1 MKLRN
6 LRPGIVLG
14 ALAAL
19 WAAGVV
25 LACLWAFTIAA
36 PNIWRDA
43 NRRTAIASDV
53 VLLGQRLQLQHASLT
68 QSASQIVNR
77 ITAVPQYTAVVVD
90 DSGKVLA
97 GNRQLAEAA
106 PLRRFPPPLV
116 GSPPPGIPPLRDL
129 FETRLANSDNPGT
142 VQSPIRRMISP
153 PSVIRLTG
161 ETVIFAPLS
170 DPIEAI
176 QNLARAIVVGL
187 VILAFLCVW
196 LVARRYFISTARPME
211 RVRTALLQLVQS
223 DYAGVE
229 VLAADEGAGAEL
241 VDAYNVAAKEMM
253 STYRQ
258 KAEYETNMRQFVA
271 DAGHEL
277 RTPLTVIMGY
287 VELVRQMVKMEDGMA
302 NRIFSEIEGQ
312 GKRMTMLIQKLLLLT
327 RIESQDPRDV
337 KVLDAADVAH
347 NIVDSF
353 RPLANGSRFVEE
365 TEPGS
370 FVEVSESELRESLRN
385 LLDNALK
392 YAPGTTI
399 VTTVR
404 TEGDSVLIRVRDDGP
419 GMSPELSARAFER
432 FTRGET
438 AGSVGGSGLGL
449 AIVKRSIE
457 RGGGSVSLD
466 TKLGEGTTVEIRL
479 PHQAEAA

>member
-1 MKLRN
+1 
-6 LRPGIVLG
+6 V
-14 ALAAL
+14 AAL

-43 NRRTAIASDV
+43 NRRTGIANDV
-53 VLLGQRLQLQHASLT
+53 VKLAQRLQQQHVPVA
-68 QSASQIVNR
+68 QSATQIVNR
-77 ITAVPQYTAVVVD
+77 VTAVPQFTAVVVD
-90 DSGKVLA
+90 DTGKVLA
-97 GNRQLAEAA
+97 GNRQLAAA
-106 PLRRFPPPLV
+106 TPLRRFPPPLE
-116 GSPPPGIPPLRDL
+116 GSPPPGLPPLRDL
-129 FETRLANSDNPGT
+129 FETRLANSDNAGT
-142 VQSPIRRMISP
+142 VRSPVRRMSSP
-153 PSVIRLTG
+153 PSVIRLPG

-176 QNLARAIVVGL
+176 QDLERWTVIGL
-187 VILAFLCVW
+187 VILTFVCVW
-196 LVARRYFISTARPME
+196 IVGRRYFISTARPME

-223 DYAGVE
+223 DYARVE
-229 VLAADEGAGAEL
+229 VLAADDGAGAEL
-241 VDAYNVAAKEMM
+241 VDAYNVAAKEM
-253 STYRQ
+253 SSIYRQ

-287 VELVRQMVKMEDGMA
+287 VELVRQMAKIDDGMA
-302 NRIFSEIEGQ
+302 TRIFSEIEGQ

-337 KVLDAADVAH
+337 KVLDAAAVAH
-347 NIVDSF
+347 SIVDSF
-353 RPLANGSRFVEE
+353 RPLANGSRFVED
-365 TEPGS
+365 TQPGS
-370 FVEVSESELRESLRN
+370 FVEVSESEFRESLRN

-399 VTTVR
+399 VTSVR

-449 AIVKRSIE
+449 AIVKRSME

-479 PHQAEAA
+479 PNQEAAA